1 MNKSKRT
8 LQSISNNGSDSDPDY
23 APFSKKPKALRN
35 GMESLAAAAA
45 TTKTAT
51 ISLSSPFKSKT
62 MNDTRNR
69 TETIRKQST
78 RNRNKNLISSLCN
91 EQMTNQYFSANEPI
105 KQNLAQLLNQCMSLN
120 QNQNT
125 PSTSMRVDSFLR
137 FERKKYFEDS
147 FSIFSF
153 KSRSYN

>member
-8 LQSISNNGSDSDPDY
+8 RQSISNNGSDSDPDY

-35 GMESLAAAAA
+35 MFNSGSNYGMESLAAAAA
-45 TTKTAT
+45 IKKTAT

-62 MNDTRNR
+62 TNDTRNR

-78 RNRNKNLISSLCN
+78 RNRNKNLIFSLCN

-137 FERKKYFEDS
+137 FERKNYF
-147 FSIFSF
+147 
-153 KSRSYN
+153 